1 MLDTNKGFGRGL
13 RSGVALAALIWAGA
27 VQAQTV
33 PAEAGQNAPAT
44 QVPDSTD
51 VTRGDTSTSGT
62 AAPSDTG
69 AAQPSPEQA
78 APETPAADVVV
89 TGSRIRG
96 VAPVGSALIEQSR
109 SDLLASG
116 ATNTTQLVQNL
127 PQVINQGV
135 SESSRSTSGGA
146 GNITYSSGFNIRG
159 IGPFATLTLL
169 NGHRIVQS
177 GSSGGLPDPSAI
189 PTIAIQRVEVV
200 ADGASAIYGSDAVAG
215 VVNLITRR
223 RFNGLEAR
231 AQYGLADDNA
241 YNQYNVG
248 VIGGHN
254 WATGNVTLSYEHS
267 GHRALNGRD
276 RDFYA
281 ADLRSRGGGDFR
293 GTQCNPANLNVNGVD
308 YALPGLVAGTVNRC
322 DTLKN
327 QDLIPSQ
334 QRDSIMGSLTQEL
347 GSRIT
352 LTGDLLYTHRKFAFN
367 PAGTTATV
375 TLPNTNPYFILPAGV
390 VATSE
395 TVQTAFGDNAPIN
408 TTSGYAKV
416 LQGTAALNWKL
427 FGDFQLDASYTY
439 GRDESYSLS
448 TRGVN
453 NAALAQALASNNPA
467 TALNPFGNNSQAVL
481 DNVFNSVFG
490 APGTN
495 KMQEGEVNVSGSLF
509 QLPGGAV
516 RAALGGEIIR
526 ESIYTGLDNGIIGAV
541 MSSRSSSART
551 IKSVFG
557 ELRVP
562 IFGDDNA
569 IPGFHSLDL
578 SLAGRISDYSDVGTS
593 RNPKIGINW
602 SPVRGLK
609 LHGSYGT
616 SFRAPILTQIN
627 GAVSALFIQ
636 NYSTPN
642 GVVTGATLSG
652 FAGGNP
658 LTPEKARTYSFGA
671 DIAPPSLPNL
681 RASVNYFDIRY
692 TGQVNSILSDLS
704 ILQSGASAAQ
714 YSDRIVQGAA
724 AAALIQ
730 SFLAA
735 GYPAFGPVP
744 ANPTLFVYGQNV
756 NAGKTLAQGLDFQV
770 FYRLGDFNLA
780 TNGTYFTKYRTA
792 VSASAPLLDSVNT
805 IFNPPRFR
813 SRSSVGYDNGDN
825 SAILFWNF
833 TNKYKNDR
841 IAPIQKVDSYSTF
854 DLHLAHRFDQGLTA
868 ASKLT
873 LALDVS
879 NAFNVDP
886 PFVNI
891 PQSPNGGGGFDPT
904 VSNPIGRI
912 VSLSAT
918 FAL

>member
-1 MLDTNKGFGRGL
+1 MMLNRTTGAAL
-13 RSGVALAALIWAGA
+13 RSSVALAAMLCAGA
-27 VQAQTV
+27 VHAQEA
-33 PAEAGQNAPAT
+33 PASEAGQVAPAT
-44 QVPDSTD
+44 QAPDATD
-51 VTRGDTSTSGT
+51 AALAQTNSSGT
-62 AAPSDTG
+62 AAPVDDG
-69 AAQPSPEQA
+69 AAQPG
-78 APETPAADVVV
+78 ADIVV

-96 VAPVGSALIEQSR
+96 VAPVGSALIQQSR
-109 SDLLASG
+109 VDLIASG

-135 SESSRSTSGGA
+135 SEGSRSTSGGA

-223 RFNGLEAR
+223 RFDGLEAR
-231 AQYGLADDNA
+231 AQYGLAHDND
-241 YNQYNVG
+241 YNQYNAG
-248 VIGGHN
+248 IIAGRN
-254 WATGNVTLSYEHS
+254 WATGNITLAYEHS

-281 ADLRSRGGGDFR
+281 ADLRSRGGGDYR
-293 GTQCNPANLNVNGVD
+293 GTQCNPANIAINGVN
-308 YALPGLVAGTVNRC
+308 YALPGLVAGSVNRC
-322 DTLKN
+322 DVLKN
-327 QDLIPSQ
+327 QDLIPRQ
-334 QRDSIMGSLTQEL
+334 QRDSVMGSLTQEI

-352 LTGDLLYTHRKFAFN
+352 LTGDLLYTHRTFAFN

-375 TLPNTNPYFILPAGV
+375 TVPSTNPFFILPPGV

-395 TVQTAFGDNAPIN
+395 TVSTNFGGQAPIN
-408 TTSGYAKV
+408 TTSGYAKM
-416 LQGTAALNWKL
+416 LQGTAGLNWKL

-439 GRDESYSLS
+439 GRDESYSVS
-448 TRGVN
+448 SRGVN
-453 NAALAQALASNNPA
+453 NGALAAALASSNPA
-467 TALNPFGNNSQAVL
+467 TAINPFGPNNQAVL
-481 DNVFNSVFG
+481 DSVFNAVFG

-495 KMQEGEVNVSGSLF
+495 KMQEGEVGVSGSLF
-509 QLPGGAV
+509 DLPGGRV
-516 RAALGGEIIR
+516 RASLGGEIIR
-526 ESIYTGLDNGIIGAV
+526 ESIYTGLDNGSIGAV
-541 MSSRSSSART
+541 NSSRSSAART

-569 IPGFHSLDL
+569 IPGFHGLDV

-602 SPVRGLK
+602 EPVEGVK

-652 FAGGNP
+652 YADGNP
-658 LTPEKARTYSFGA
+658 LTPEHARTYSLGA
-671 DIAPPSLPNL
+671 DLALPSFPDF

-692 TGQVNSILSDLS
+692 TGQVNAILQDLS
-704 ILQSGASAAQ
+704 ILQSGASTSQ
-714 YSDRIVQGAA
+714 YADRIVQGQQ

-730 SFLAA
+730 SFVAA
-735 GYPAFGPVP
+735 GYPVFGVLP

-756 NAGKTLAQGLDFQV
+756 NAGTTLAQGLDFQLS
-770 FYRLGDFNLA
+770 YRLGDFNLA
-780 TNGTYFTKYRTA
+780 TNGAYFTKYKTA
-792 VSASAPLLDSVNT
+792 VSIAAPLLDSINT
-805 IFNPPRFR
+805 IYNPPRFR
-813 SRSSVGYDNGDN
+813 SRSSVGYDHDGN
-825 SAILFWNF
+825 SAILFWNY
-833 TNKYKNDR
+833 TNRYDNNR
-841 IAPIQKVDSYSTF
+841 VAPTQKVDSYSTF
-854 DLHLAHRFDQGLTA
+854 DLHLAHRFDGGLTA
-868 ASKLT
+868 ANKLT

-886 PFVNI
+886 PFVDI

-904 VSNPIGRI
+904 VSNPIGRV

-918 FAL
+918 VAF

>member
-1 MLDTNKGFGRGL
+1 MMLKITKRLRVRQL
-13 RSGVALAALIWAGA
+13 RSGVAVVAVIWAA
-27 VQAQTV
+27 AAPAQVAPTGE
-33 PAEAGQNAPAT
+33 PGQIAPAT
-44 QVPDSTD
+44 QGGDATD
-51 VTRGDTSTSGT
+51 TARAQTNTSGT
-62 AAPSDTG
+62 AAQADGG
-69 AAQPSPEQA
+69 AAQPSP
-78 APETPAADVVV
+78 DVVV

-96 VAPVGSALIEQSR
+96 VAPAGSSLIEQSR
-109 SDLLASG
+109 ADLLASG
-116 ATNTTQLVQNL
+116 ATSTTQLVQNL

-135 SESSRSTSGGA
+135 SENSRSTSGGA

-231 AQYGLADDNA
+231 AQYGLADDTA

-248 VIGGHN
+248 IVGGRN
-254 WATGNVTLSYEHS
+254 WATGNLTVSYEHS
-267 GHRALNGRD
+267 GHRALNGND

-281 ADLRSRGGGDFR
+281 ADLRSRGGGDYR
-293 GTQCNPANLNVNGVD
+293 GTQCSPANVLINGT
-308 YALPGLVAGTVNRC
+308 AGTANRC
-322 DTLKN
+322 DTLKG
-327 QDLIPSQ
+327 QDLIPAQ
-334 QRDSIMGSLTQEL
+334 QRNSVMGSLTQEI

-352 LTGDLLYTHRKFAFN
+352 LTGDVLYTHRTFSFS

-375 TLPNTNPYFILPAGV
+375 TVPNTNPYFTLPAGV
-390 VATSE
+390 AATSE
-395 TVQTAFGDNAPIN
+395 QVETAFGSNAPIN
-408 TTSGYAKV
+408 RTTGYAKV
-416 LQGTAALNWKL
+416 LQGTAGLNWKM

-439 GRDESYSLS
+439 GRDESYSVS
-448 TRGVN
+448 SRGVN
-453 NAALAQALASNNPA
+453 NAALGAALASSNPA
-467 TALNPFGNNSQAVL
+467 TALNPFGNNSNAVL
-481 DNVFNSVFG
+481 NTVFNSVFG

-495 KMQEGEVNVSGSLF
+495 KMQEGELGISGSLF
-509 QLPGGAV
+509 HLPGGNL

-526 ESIYTGLDNGIIGAV
+526 ESIYTGLDSGIIGAV
-541 MSSRSSSART
+541 NSSRSRSART
-551 IKSVFG
+551 VKSVFG

-562 IFGDDNA
+562 IFGDENA
-569 IPGFHSLDL
+569 IPGFQALDL

-602 SPVRGLK
+602 TPVRGIK

-636 NYSTPN
+636 NYTTPN

-652 FAGGNP
+652 FADGNP
-658 LTPEKARTYSFGA
+658 LTPEHARSYSFGV
-671 DIAPPSLPNL
+671 DLAPSALPNL
-681 RASVNYFDIRY
+681 RY

-714 YSDRIVQGAA
+714 YGDRIVQGPQ

-730 SFLAA
+730 QFLAA

-770 FYRLGDFNLA
+770 YYRLGAFNVA

-792 VSASAPLLDSVNT
+792 VSAAAPLLNSVNT

-813 SRSSVGYDNGDN
+813 SRSSVGYDQDGNN
-825 SAILFWNF
+825 ALLFWNF
-833 TNKYKNDR
+833 TNAYENNR
-841 IAPIQKVDSYSTF
+841 IATTQTVKSYSTF
-854 DLHLAHRFDQGLTA
+854 DLHLAHRFDQGLRT

-879 NAFNVDP
+879 NLFNIDP
-886 PFVNI
+886 PFVDI

-904 VSNPIGRI
+904 VSNPIGRVI
-912 VSLSAT
+912 SVSAT